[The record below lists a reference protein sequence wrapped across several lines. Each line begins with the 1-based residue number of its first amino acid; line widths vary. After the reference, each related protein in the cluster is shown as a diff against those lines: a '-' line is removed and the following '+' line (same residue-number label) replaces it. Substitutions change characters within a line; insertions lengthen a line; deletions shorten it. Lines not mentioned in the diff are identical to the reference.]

1 MKKIV
6 ILGGGTAGWVTA
18 LYIQRYWPEL
28 DITVVED
35 PNRPPIIAGE
45 SGNTLFT
52 DFLNRINVNKDDFI
66 KAANAT
72 PKLGGR
78 FVDWNGVGTEFLHVM
93 QTDHS
98 PWLDNWNKFLHN
110 APTLD
115 IVLNKVFAEKIRN
128 IYLKTVLANDVPLH
142 HMFHS
147 GEFIRQNKVP
157 IGSYSQLPCNPMWH
171 FDSRASAL
179 WFKDIG
185 LKRNLTVV
193 LGEYIGAG
201 QNSMGNIDKII
212 LKDGR
217 EIEGDWFF
225 DCSGFARLL
234 INKLLKVEQIDLSQA
249 FPARSVVA
257 WWDEP
262 TPSLTTNA
270 VAMPHGWS
278 WNINL
283 RHRSGNG
290 YIFDPDCITLD
301 QAIGEA
307 SHRFDKK
314 IEPVANFT
322 YTPGISKLHW
332 KNNVI
337 AVGLSS
343 GFLEPLE
350 ANGVAVIIE
359 AMYGL
364 SDHWNPDRSS
374 IEQTHQTDKF
384 NDRMWTIYNDIKDFL
399 ALHYRG
405 KRNDSDYWKKLKDPH
420 TVPDSLQD
428 KLAAWEEFY
437 YRDGCEPQ
445 CLGYSEAAWLMV
457 LQGLDY
463 FDNKILHDRPFV
475 KSNNSSG
482 LDIINK
488 SRAYYQQLVDP
499 FCTLEEWMEKSLS
512 TQKEL

>member
-6 ILGGGTAGWVTA
+6 VLGGGTAGWVTA

-28 DITVVED
+28 AITVVED

-52 DFLNRINVNKDDFI
+52 DFLNRININKDDFI

-78 FVDWNGVGTEFLHVM
+78 FTDWNGIGTEFLHVM

-98 PWLDNWNKFLHN
+98 PWLDNWNKFLDN
-110 APTLD
+110 TPTLD
-115 IVLNKVFAEKIRN
+115 IALNKVFAEKIRN

-142 HMFHS
+142 KMFHS

-157 IGSYSQLPCNPMWH
+157 LGTYSELPCNPMWH

-185 LKRNLTVV
+185 LSRDLEVIE
-193 LGEYIGAG
+193 GEYVGAEQDSIG
-201 QNSMGNIDKII
+201 NLNKII

-217 EIEGDWFF
+217 KIEGDWFF
-225 DCSGFARLL
+225 DCSGFSRLL
-234 INKLLKVEQIDLSQA
+234 INKLLKVEQIDLSQV

-257 WWDEP
+257 WWEKP

-301 QAIGEA
+301 QAVGEA
-307 SHRFDKK
+307 EKRFDKK

-337 AVGLSS
+337 AIGLSS

-359 AMYGL
+359 ALYGV
-364 SDHWNPDRSS
+364 SDHWNPHKSTA
-374 IEQTHQTDKF
+374 EQTLQTNRF
-384 NDRMWTIYNDIKDFL
+384 NNRMYATYNDIKDFL

-405 KRNDSDYWKKLKDPH
+405 KRNDSKYWKKLKDPQ
-420 TVPDSLQD
+420 TIPDSLAE
-428 KLAAWEEFY
+428 KLQSWEEFY

-457 LQGLDY
+457 LQGLEY
-463 FDNKILHDRPFV
+463 FDNKVLHERPIV
-475 KSNNSSG
+475 KSYKTSG
-482 LDIINK
+482 EDIINK
-488 SRAYYQQLVDP
+488 SREYYKQLVDP
-499 FCTLEEWMEKSLS
+499 FCTLGEWMEKSAINH
-512 TQKEL
+512 KEH